1 MPCATLR
8 ELPPAPAGRTGW
20 PWDAESPPPP
30 PLMPD
35 GRAWP
40 TLTVVTPSY
49 NQGRFIEETIRSV
62 LLQGYP
68 ALEYVIIDGG
78 SRDQTIDV
86 VRRYARFIDHW
97 VSEKDSGQADALN
110 KGFRRAGGNWVGWQN
125 SDDYYARDAFA
136 AAARA
141 AAEHSEASVIYGSV
155 ELCDGGSRIT
165 GSYPTGPFDLQKMFP
180 WANMFNQSMFFHGRV
195 FDAGI
200 FLDENLKHYV
210 DHDFFWRLILAD
222 FKFHYVPELSAVFR
236 IHDEA
241 KGATQ
246 QEIAAAELHALYR
259 RLFQDGRLPA
269 SVRRRALES
278 MRAHCVDQFGKSRW
292 KLFEQFSTDLR
303 RIAGW
308 RGMGVN
314 LTMRRAMTRLG
325 VSNIERVRRLKRL
338 VRSRPAGAT

>member
-1 MPCATLR
+1 
-8 ELPPAPAGRTGW
+8 
-20 PWDAESPPPP
+20 
-30 PLMPD
+30 MPD

-49 NQGRFIEETIRSV
+49 NQGRFVEETIRSV

-68 ALEYVIIDGG
+68 ALEYVIVDGG
-78 SRDQTIDV
+78 SRDGTLAVI
-86 VRRYARFIDHW
+86 RRYERFIDQW
-97 VSEKDSGQADALN
+97 VSEKDSGQADAIN
-110 KGFRRAGGNWVGWQN
+110 RGFRRAAGNWVGWQN

-141 AAEHSEASVIYGSV
+141 ATANPDASIIYGSV
-155 ELCDGGSRIT
+155 QLCDGDSRVT
-165 GSYPTGPFDLQKMFP
+165 GSYPTGPFDPHQMFP
-180 WANMFNQSMFFHGRV
+180 WANMFNQSMFFHRRV

-200 FLDENLKHYV
+200 FIDTTFNHYV

-222 FKFHYVPELSAVFR
+222 FKFHYAPELSAVFR

-246 QEIAAAELHALYR
+246 QEIAAAELHALYK
-259 RLFQDGRLPA
+259 RLFQEQRLPA

-292 KLFEQFSTDLR
+292 KLFEQFSADLR
-303 RIAGW
+303 QIAGW
-308 RGMGVN
+308 RGMGIN
-314 LTMRRAMTRLG
+314 LTMRRLVTRLG

-338 VRSRPAGAT
+338 VRSGPAGAT